1 METSAYA
8 CSPPTLFAA
17 RSALVYAV
25 ACAVYTLTT
34 RGIGT
39 PFGDTLSAEQRRVK
53 ARSAELRGMHFL
65 FGLGIGTA
73 IVSVWRPFVR
83 IT

>member
-1 METSAYA
+1 MQPSAYA
-8 CSPPTLFAA
+8 CSPLALFAA

-25 ACAVYTLTT
+25 ACVVYTITT
-34 RGIGT
+34 RGLGT

-53 ARSAELRGMHFL
+53 ARSAEVRGMHFL
-65 FGLGIGTA
+65 FGLGLGTTV
-73 IVSVWRPFVR
+73 VSVWRPFKR